1 MDMQEYERAK
11 VYWPDSSAEVILEGG
26 NHSQYAN
33 YGEQSG
39 DKEPSI
45 SVNIQQEQTVAAILE
60 AIR

>member
-1 MDMQEYERAK
+1 MQAYEQAMA
-11 VYWPDSSAEVILEGG
+11 YWPDSSAEVILEGG
-26 NHSQYAN
+26 NHAQYAD

-45 SVNIQQEQTVAAILE
+45 SRDSQQEQTVAAILE